1 MEKSYDVVIIGAG
14 PAGLT
19 AGVYCSRYGLKTL
32 VVEKY
37 YVGGQMNL
45 SSEIRNYPGFEFIS
59 GLDLSEKMKEQY
71 LSCHGDLIN
80 GEVKVID
87 FENKIVYIKN
97 EKVEYKALILAMGA
111 SARKLNLENEEKLI
125 GKGVSYCAI
134 CDGFF
139 FKGKDVAVI
148 GSGNSALEDANY
160 LADICASVSV
170 VSKHEK
176 FRGQQVFIDS
186 LKNKTNVKYYMG
198 YQPSKII
205 GEEVLKSIE
214 VKSVADTKTINC
226 EGMFIQIG
234 RLPDSKIVSSK
245 IECSPAGFIKTDE
258 SLQTNISGVFAIG
271 DVIDKKLRQIVT
283 ACSDG
288 AIAATSV
295 LNYIENNKK

>member
-271 DVIDKKLRQIVT
+271 DVRDKKLRQIVT